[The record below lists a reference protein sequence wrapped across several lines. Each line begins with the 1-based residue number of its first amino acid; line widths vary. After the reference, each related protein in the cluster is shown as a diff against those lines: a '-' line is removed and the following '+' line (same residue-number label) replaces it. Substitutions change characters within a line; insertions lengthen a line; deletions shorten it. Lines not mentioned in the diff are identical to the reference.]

1 MAPSLFPRTSGQSL
15 PGAGS
20 GSVHLRLVRP
30 GALDLDHVRRL
41 LDTPGWLGAAVAP
54 EQPGMRR
61 FVTDLVLPLRAGRP
75 RTIFRKAAYV
85 DLGEPS
91 PIDGGLSVAIGWR
104 SSTLAP
110 LFPVFA
116 GRLEVRRDALV
127 LEGWYAPP
135 GGEAGRIL
143 DRAFLNIAARG
154 TARWF
159 LDHVGAVLAA
169 PVGGPAPAPEGL
181 QPR

>member
-1 MAPSLFPRTSGQSL
+1 VAESG
-15 PGAGS
+15 A
-20 GSVHLRLVRP
+20 VRLRLTRYGP
-30 GALDLDHVRRL
+30 IDLDVALRL
-41 LDTPGWLGAAVAP
+41 LDAPEWLGAAVAP

-75 RTIFRKAAYV
+75 QTIFRKAAYV
-85 DLGEPS
+85 DLGEAS

-104 SSTLAP
+104 SSTMAP

-116 GRLEVRRDALV
+116 GSLQVRREALV

-143 DRAFLNIAARG
+143 DRTFLNVAARG

-159 LDHVGAVLAA
+159 LDHVGAVLE
-169 PVGGPAPAPEGL
+169 GPAGRPPLAPERL